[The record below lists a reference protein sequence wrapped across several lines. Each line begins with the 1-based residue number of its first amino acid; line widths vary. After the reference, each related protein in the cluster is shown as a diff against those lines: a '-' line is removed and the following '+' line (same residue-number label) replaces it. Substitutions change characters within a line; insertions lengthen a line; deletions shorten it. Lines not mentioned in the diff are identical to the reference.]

1 MGRPVLVRWHL
12 GSQSN
17 RGSAQVEWKQARRC
31 VAKVTPFTMYICDD
45 GYVGGMHGGL
55 AASFRFCGEVMDTEL

>member
-1 MGRPVLVRWHL
+1 MGWPVLVRWHL
-12 GSQSN
+12 GSQGT

-45 GYVGGMHGGL
+45 GYVGGMHGG
-55 AASFRFCGEVMDTEL
+55 